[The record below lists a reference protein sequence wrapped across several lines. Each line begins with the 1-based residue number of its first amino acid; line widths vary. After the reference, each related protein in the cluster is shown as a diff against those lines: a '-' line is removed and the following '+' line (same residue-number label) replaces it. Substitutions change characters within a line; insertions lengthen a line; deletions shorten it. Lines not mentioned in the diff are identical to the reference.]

1 MRTVGVRDL
10 KQSLSATLRA
20 VGRGEHVRVTL
31 RGRPVADI
39 VPAGA
44 ATADE
49 SLRRLVA
56 EGKLVLPA
64 RALPG
69 KAPKLVSSARSATEL
84 VLAERVADR

>member
-1 MRTVGVRDL
+1 MRVVGVRDL

-20 VGRGEHVRVTL
+20 VGRGEHVRVTF

-49 SLRRLVA
+49 GLRRLVA
-56 EGKLVLPA
+56 GGRLVLPT
-64 RALPG
+64 RGLPG
-69 KAPKLVSSARSATEL
+69 KAPRLVKSARSASEL
-84 VLAERVADR
+84 VLAEREADR